1 MKPVPLT
8 RDERPGYSSLSCLLC
23 GVPVADLHTDSCGP
37 GSFTTSGV
45 IWRTAGNYGSAVFDS
60 FDGLQLLAGMCD
72 VCLTAKQGAILGAQ
86 KVAIEPHERWLYMA
100 GEVAIRGDDI
110 VPPGVPNDLNDW
122 LGSTCGLLGIR
133 GGDMDAVAAEIAS
146 WDAEPAPLPAWAL
159 VDGKHRPHP
168 DCRACDWPASRC
180 GNPNCPALPITAS
193 EMHRA
198 FHYVAMRWLQEQGA
212 TVT

>member
-1 MKPVPLT
+1 MSWYDPVCCVWA
-8 RDERPGYSSLSCLLC
+8 RDGQCHIHGTTFGRNV
-23 GVPVADLHTDSCGP
+23 GVL
-37 GSFTTSGV
+37 
-45 IWRTAGNYGSAVFDS
+45 
-60 FDGLQLLAGMCD
+60 GMFE
-72 VCLTAKQGAILGAQ
+72 TH
-86 KVAIEPHERWLYMA
+86 PR
-100 GEVAIRGDDI
+100 
-110 VPPGVPNDLNDW
+110 
-122 LGSTCGLLGIR
+122 
-133 GGDMDAVAAEIAS
+133 AVAHVGAEIAS